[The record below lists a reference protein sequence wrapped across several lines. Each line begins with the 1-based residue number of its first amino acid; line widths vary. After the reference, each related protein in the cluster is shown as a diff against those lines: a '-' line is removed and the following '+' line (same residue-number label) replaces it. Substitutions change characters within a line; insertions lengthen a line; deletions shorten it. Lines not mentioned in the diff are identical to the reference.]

1 MIFAKAFGFLL
12 VLTISSRLAR
22 AADDDIIEKGYR
34 TAFRVYEE
42 CQQQNIGLSP
52 CLKKKAISF
61 LDRVG
66 RINSNIPITDNV
78 ELIKNAHAD
87 SLRYSEQELESL
99 GRAGSSREET
109 LNTILFNKVTSLMNG
124 FDVQISLP
132 KMTSTDLK
140 RSIEEGRGKM
150 KKMMGMMMMGM
161 GMKMIAMVPLGMMG
175 LFLLAG
181 KAFIIAKI
189 ALVLSLIIALKKL
202 LQQKQGGGG
211 GDMHHGGGWQSSGGG
226 GGGGGGWDRSMRS
239 LGLDAV
245 VPVPEGFKQT
255 DESFAH
261 SLAYKGQISETH

>member
-1 MIFAKAFGFLL
+1 MTFAKSFGFLL
-12 VLTISSRLAR
+12 VLMISSKLAR
-22 AADDDIIEKGYR
+22 AADDADIIEKGYR

-42 CQQQNIGLSP
+42 CQQQDIGLSP

-61 LDRVG
+61 LDRFG
-66 RINSNIPITDNV
+66 RINSNIPITENV
-78 ELIKNAHAD
+78 ELIKNDHVD
-87 SLRYSEQELESL
+87 TQRYSEQDLESL
-99 GRAGSSREET
+99 GRAGSFREET
-109 LNTILFNKVTSLMNG
+109 LNTILFNKITSLMNG
-124 FDVQISLP
+124 FDLQISLP

-226 GGGGGGWDRSMRS
+226 GGGGWDRSMRS

-261 SLAYKGQISETH
+261 SLAYKGQINDSR